1 MPAIGISP
9 VFQFP
14 PLPGFSAGDPN
25 LLFMRIL
32 SYILR
37 RLIYMIPVIFGV
49 TVLVFIISHA
59 IPGDPAK
66 MIAGPKAS
74 RQAVE
79 NIRKAHGLDRP
90 LPVQYLRFV
99 SGLFRGDLG
108 VSIRNHRPV
117 THDLKDFFPATL
129 ELTLASITLCLVI
142 GIPLGIISAVRRN
155 RLIDHVTRVFS
166 VFGVSMPVFWLGL
179 MLLLLFYRQLGW
191 LPGSGRLDIGM
202 SPPVHVTGLYLID
215 SLMEGRPDKFFNAA
229 SHILLPAFCLSY
241 VYLAIV
247 TRIVRSSMIE
257 VLNQEFI
264 TTARANGISETVIV
278 LKHAFK
284 NSLIPTVTITG
295 LSIGE
300 LLGGAILT
308 ETIFGWPGMG
318 KYVVDSVGYLD
329 FPAIMGFT
337 LTVSIVYVSI
347 NLLVDVLYAFLNPK
361 IQY

>member
-1 MPAIGISP
+1 
-9 VFQFP
+9 
-14 PLPGFSAGDPN
+14 
-25 LLFMRIL
+25 MRIL
-32 SYILR
+32 HYIMR
-37 RLIYMIPVIFGV
+37 RLIYMLPVLLGV

-74 RQAVE
+74 REAIE
-79 NIRKAHGLDRP
+79 NIRKAHGLDQP

-99 SGLFRGDLG
+99 SGLLQGDLG

-129 ELTLASITLCLVI
+129 ELTFASIAICLGV
-142 GIPLGIISAVRRN
+142 GIPLGIISAVKRN
-155 RLIDHVTRVFS
+155 RLADHFTRVFS

-179 MLLLLFYRQLGW
+179 MLLLLFYRNLGW
-191 LPGSGRLDIGM
+191 LPGSGRIDIGF
-202 SPPVHVTGLYLID
+202 SPPVHFTGLYLID
-215 SLMEGRPDKFFNAA
+215 SLIEGRIDKFLNVA
-229 SHILLPAFCLSY
+229 SHIILPAFCLSY

-257 VLNQEFI
+257 VLSQDFI

-284 NSLIPTVTITG
+284 NSLIPTITITG
-295 LSIGE
+295 LSFGE

-318 KYVVDSVGYLD
+318 KYVVDSVNYLD

-337 LTVSIVYVSI
+337 MIVALVYVSI
-347 NLLVDVLYAFLNPK
+347 NLCVDVLYAFLNPR
-361 IQY
+361 IRY